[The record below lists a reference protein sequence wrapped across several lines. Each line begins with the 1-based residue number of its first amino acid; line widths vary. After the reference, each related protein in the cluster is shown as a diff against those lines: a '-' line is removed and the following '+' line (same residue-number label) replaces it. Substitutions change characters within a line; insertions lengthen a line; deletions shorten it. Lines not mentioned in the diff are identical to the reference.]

1 VAVEIHSPYLLP
13 QDVVRQFVLAI
24 DRNLVEIVKMSD
36 SGRVYPQNQAKKR
49 KNVGSP
55 SLVLLEN

>member
-1 VAVEIHSPYLLP
+1 VVA
-13 QDVVRQFVLAI
+13 F
-24 DRNLVEIVKMSD
+24 DRNLVEVVKMSD
-36 SGRVYPQNQAKKR
+36 SGQVYPQNQAKKR